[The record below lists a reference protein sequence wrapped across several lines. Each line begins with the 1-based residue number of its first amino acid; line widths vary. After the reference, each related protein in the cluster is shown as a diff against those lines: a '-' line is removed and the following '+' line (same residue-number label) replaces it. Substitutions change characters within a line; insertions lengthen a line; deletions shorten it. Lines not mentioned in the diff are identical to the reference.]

1 MLVKILA
8 AGSGGQG
15 VLTMGNVLGNA
26 AMMDDLFV
34 TFLPS
39 YGAAMR
45 GGTANCTVC
54 LSDEEIAS
62 PVASVPDVLMAM
74 NQPSL
79 IAFISRMEPGG
90 QILYNTDL
98 VDFVPE
104 RGDLAMYAVPANR
117 ISREVGNERSANM
130 VMLGAL
136 VKLIHSLKIET
147 VSASIEV
154 MMGKK
159 KKLADM
165 SVSAVHAGF
174 EGFPFE

>member
-26 AMMDDLFV
+26 AMMDDFFV
-34 TFLPS
+34 TYLPS

-62 PVASVPDVLMAM
+62 PVASVPDILMAM

-90 QILYNTDL
+90 QVLYNADL

-117 ISREVGNERSANM
+117 MGRELGNERSATM

-136 VKLIHSLKIET
+136 VKLINALKIET
-147 VSASIEV
+147 VSASIET
-154 MMGKK
+154 MIGKK

-165 SVSAVHAGF
+165 SVRAVQAGF
-174 EGFPFE
+174 EGFPFA